1 MIEIKD
7 VEKESIAAEIGI
19 KPGDKLV
26 SVNGC
31 GVSDIIDYRF
41 LATDDCVDVV
51 IKRNNKEVAFE
62 IEKHPDDD
70 MGISFVPKQYK
81 SCCNKCVFCY
91 VDQLPA
97 GMRLS
102 LYFRDG
108 DYRLSFLH
116 GNFVTLTNTSWKELE
131 RIVRQRLSPIYI
143 SIHVTDTETRKFML
157 GIDFDDHILE
167 KIAYLNEN
175 NIEMHSQVVL
185 CPGMNDGDILDN
197 TIEDIWNY
205 RKNVRSMAVV
215 PIGLTKHRDGLT
227 KIDPV
232 TPDYARKMLKNGAK
246 WDKKFPRSDS
256 KRFVYL
262 SDEWYIMAGEPM
274 PEEEYYDEFPQ
285 LDNGIGMVREFIREL
300 DEAKVKFPSRLNE
313 PKEITLVTGMLAE
326 GILNEQLLPALEKI
340 ENLRVKLL
348 VAKNTFLGESVTTSG
363 LLSAQ
368 DIIRTL
374 QEGEPIGEVFLPPRI
389 LNTDGFFLD
398 NMRPEDISKVCGIP
412 VQVYNNDF
420 HSLYS

>member
-1 MIEIKD
+1 
-7 VEKESIAAEIGI
+7 
-19 KPGDKLV
+19 
-26 SVNGC
+26 
-31 GVSDIIDYRF
+31 
-41 LATDDCVDVV
+41 
-51 IKRNNKEVAFE
+51 
-62 IEKHPDDD
+62 
-70 MGISFVPKQYK
+70 
-81 SCCNKCVFCY
+81 
-91 VDQLPA
+91 
-97 GMRLS
+97 
-102 LYFRDG
+102 
-108 DYRLSFLH
+108 
-116 GNFVTLTNTSWKELE
+116 
-131 RIVRQRLSPIYI
+131 
-143 SIHVTDTETRKFML
+143 
-157 GIDFDDHILE
+157 
-167 KIAYLNEN
+167 
-175 NIEMHSQVVL
+175 
-185 CPGMNDGDILDN
+185 MNDGDILDN

-232 TPDYARKMLKNGAK
+232 TPDYAREMLKNGAK
-246 WDKKFPRSDS
+246 WDDKFPRSDS

-262 SDEWYIMAGEPM
+262 SDEWYIMAGEPI

-285 LDNGIGMVREFIREL
+285 LDNGIGLVREFISEL
-300 DEAKVKFPSRLNE
+300 DEAKAKFPSRVKE
-313 PKEITLVTGMLAE
+313 PKEITLVTGTLAE

-348 VAKNTFLGESVTTSG
+348 VAKNTFLGESVTISG
-363 LLSAQ
+363 LLSAK

-398 NMRPEDISKVCGIP
+398 NMRPEDISKVCGLA

>member
-300 DEAKVKFPSRLNE
+300 DKAKMKFPSRLNE

>member
-7 VEKESIAAEIGI
+7 VEKDSIGFEAGI
-19 KPGDKLV
+19 EPGDNLV

-41 LATDDCVDVV
+41 LATDDSVEVV
-51 IKRNNKEVAFE
+51 VKRDNQEIAFE
-62 IEKHPDDD
+62 IDKHPDDD
-70 MGISFVPKQYK
+70 MGLSFVPKQYK
-81 SCCNKCVFCY
+81 SCCNKCIFCY

-131 RIVRQRLSPIYI
+131 RIVRQRLCPIYI
-143 SIHVTDTETRKFML
+143 SVHVTDMETRKFML
-157 GIDFDDHILE
+157 GIDFDDEILK

-185 CPGMNDGDILDN
+185 CPGMNDGVILDN

-227 KIDPV
+227 KIDAV
-232 TPDYARKMLKNGAK
+232 TPEYAREMLKNGVK
-246 WDKKFPRSDS
+246 WDDRFPRSDG

-262 SDEWYIMAGEPM
+262 SDEWFIMAGEPI
-274 PEEEYYDEFPQ
+274 PESEYYDEFPQ
-285 LDNGIGMVREFIREL
+285 FDNGIGLVRDFL
-300 DEAKVKFPSRLNE
+300 DRLKDAKEDFPTRLNNR
-313 PKEITLVTGMLAE
+313 KEITLVTGVMAE
-326 GILNEQLLPALEKI
+326 GVLNEQLLPALEMI
-340 ENLRVKLL
+340 ENLKVKLL
-348 VAKNTFLGESVTTSG
+348 VTKNSFLGESVTTAG

-368 DIIRTL
+368 DIIKTL

-389 LNTDGFFLD
+389 LNADGYLLD
-398 NMRPEDISKVCGIP
+398 NMRPEEISKVCGLP
-412 VQVYNNDF
+412 VRVYNDDF
-420 HSLYS
+420 HSLYG

>member
-7 VEKESIAAEIGI
+7 VEKDSIASEVGI
-19 KPGDKLV
+19 VPGDKLV

-41 LATDDCVDVV
+41 LATDDTVDVV
-51 IKRNNKEVAFE
+51 IKRNNQEVAFE

-143 SIHVTDTETRKFML
+143 SVHVTEPETRKFML
-157 GIDFDDHILE
+157 GIDFDDDILK
-167 KIAYLNEN
+167 KIAFLNEN

-197 TIEDIWNY
+197 TIEDLWNF

-232 TPDYARKMLKNGAK
+232 TPDYAREMLKNGPK
-246 WDKKFPRSDS
+246 WDEKFPRSDS

-262 SDEWYIMAGEPM
+262 SDEWYIMAGEPI

-300 DEAKVKFPSRLNE
+300 DEAKAKFPSRLNE
-313 PKEITLVTGMLAE
+313 PKEITLVTGTLAE

-340 ENLRVKLL
+340 ENLKVKLL
-348 VAKNTFLGESVTTSG
+348 VAKNTFLGESVTISG
-363 LLSAQ
+363 LLSAK

-398 NMRPEDISKVCGIP
+398 NMRPEDISRVCELP

>member
-7 VEKESIAAEIGI
+7 VEKDSIASEVGI

-41 LATDDCVDVV
+41 LATDDSVDVI
-51 IKRNNKEVAFE
+51 IKRKNQEVAFE

-143 SIHVTDTETRKFML
+143 SIHVTDIETRKFML
-157 GIDFDDHILE
+157 GIDFDDDILK
-167 KIAYLNEN
+167 KIAYLDEN

-232 TPDYARKMLKNGAK
+232 TPDYAREMLKNGAK
-246 WDKKFPRSDS
+246 WDDKFPRSDS

-262 SDEWYIMAGEPM
+262 SDEWYIMAGEPI

-285 LDNGIGMVREFIREL
+285 LDNGIGLVREFISEL
-300 DEAKVKFPSRLNE
+300 DEAKAKFPNRLNE

-340 ENLRVKLL
+340 ENLKVKLL
-348 VAKNTFLGESVTTSG
+348 VAKNTFLGESVTISG

-398 NMRPEDISKVCGIP
+398 NMRPEDISKVCGLA

>member
-7 VEKESIAAEIGI
+7 VEKDSIASEIGI

-41 LATDDCVDVV
+41 LATDDNVDVV

-143 SIHVTDTETRKFML
+143 SIHVTDPETRKFML
-157 GIDFDDHILE
+157 GIDFDDDILK
-167 KIAYLNEN
+167 KIAYLDEN

-185 CPGMNDGDILDN
+185 CPGMNDGDILEN
-197 TIEDIWNY
+197 TIKDIWNY

-232 TPDYARKMLKNGAK
+232 TPDYAREMLKNGAK
-246 WDKKFPRSDS
+246 WDTEFPRSDG

-262 SDEWYIMAGEPM
+262 SDEWYIMAGEPV

-285 LDNGIGMVREFIREL
+285 LDNGIGLVREFISEL
-300 DEAKVKFPSRLNE
+300 DKAKTKFPNRLNE
-313 PKEITLVTGMLAE
+313 PKEITLVTGTLAE

-340 ENLRVKLL
+340 ENLKVKLL
-348 VAKNTFLGESVTTSG
+348 VAKNTFLGESVTIAG

-368 DIIRTL
+368 DLIRTL

-389 LNTDGFFLD
+389 LNSDGFFLD
-398 NMRPEDISKVCGIP
+398 NMRPEDISKVCGLP

>member
-246 WDKKFPRSDS
+246 WDEKFPRSDS

-262 SDEWYIMAGEPM
+262 SDEWYIMAGEPI